1 MSGYTKPKSDK
12 LFILARAL
20 DVSEQWLM
28 GLDVSI
34 ERFDPELLKKQKES
48 RKQYAEKWN
57 IQFFEKKMLESFSRL
72 TDENKKKSISYT
84 ENLLQNQ
91 LLEGELTVKAAHND
105 NAEDLEEQ
113 RLMAEDLKDMEDNW

>member
-1 MSGYTKPKSDK
+1 
-12 LFILARAL
+12 
-20 DVSEQWLM
+20 
-28 GLDVSI
+28 
-34 ERFDPELLKKQKES
+34 
-48 RKQYAEKWN
+48 
-57 IQFFEKKMLESFSRL
+57 MLESFSRL

-113 RLMAEDLKDMEDNW
+113 RLMAEDLKDMEV